1 MHKKEIKE
9 KNTFTTDN
17 KQLLNEV
24 FVISRLIKL
33 KLFIQVKTNKSIKQF
48 GIHRIIYLSLPQGT
62 SVVQLVN

>member
-33 KLFIQVKTNKSIKQF
+33 KLLEYTQ
-48 GIHRIIYLSLPQGT
+48 
-62 SVVQLVN
+62 